1 VGSFSL
7 VVVSNRLPVDHE
19 DGQDAADGTP
29 GPDVW
34 RTSPGG
40 LVTALEPLMRSSG
53 GAWVGWPGVA
63 DRSFDPFQND
73 GINIVPVRLSAQELE
88 EYYEGFSNDTLWPL
102 YHDVIA
108 APAYHRETWEAYV
121 TVNKRF
127 AAAAAASAALG
138 ATVWVHDYQLQLVPR
153 MLREA
158 RPDLVIGF
166 FNHIPFPPYGIYAQL
181 PWRKQILH
189 GLLGADV
196 IGFQRVADAGNFSS
210 AVRRLYGYP
219 TRGVVIDVPN
229 ETDQTGGTRRV
240 ITKHFPISIDAA
252 AYEEMARRPEIQAR
266 ARQIREDL
274 GNPKT
279 LMLGVDRL
287 DYTKGIGHRIKAF
300 GELLA
305 DKRLSVEDVTLVQ
318 VASPSRERVET
329 YRALRDEIE
338 LAVGRLNGDFSTI
351 SHTAISYHHHGYPR
365 EEMVALYLAA
375 DVMLVTALRDGMNL
389 VAKEYVAVRFDGD
402 GVLVLSEFAGAAD
415 ELKQAILINPHD
427 IEGTKDAIERAVV
440 MPKRERTRRMR
451 SLRKKV
457 FDNDVAAWSASFLQT
472 LTGGAAVQAGIP
484 DSLRVALREMA
495 AADSLLIAL
504 DFDGTLAPHVDRP
517 EDARAVDGTREA
529 VQRLLDFDGVRVA
542 LVSGRALVSL
552 QHVADPPEDVLLTGS
567 HGIEMRLDSPDIE
580 INLLAEELGQL
591 DTLARVLEGIS
602 GSVEG
607 TTIERK
613 PAGMA
618 IHTRLATRPNGE
630 RAQREAREQL
640 SDELPGLT
648 VREGKNVLE
657 FSVRSRTKGDA
668 LDVLRTHTGAERVF
682 YAGDDVTDEDA
693 FAVLRDLDIGLKIG
707 PGPSLAGYRVRSP
720 KEVTEVLNLLAD
732 LRGAAAATKAGPT
745 ASAEW

>member
-1 VGSFSL
+1 MAGTYRL
-7 VVVSNRLPVDHE
+7 VVVSNRLPVDYE
-19 DGQDAADGTP
+19 EADDGAII
-29 GPDVW
+29 W

-40 LVTALEPLMRSSG
+40 LVTALEPLMRSSH

-63 DRSFDPFQND
+63 DRDFQPFEND
-73 GINIVPVRLSAQELE
+73 GISLVPVRLNEDDIE
-88 EYYEGFSNDTLWPL
+88 DYYEGFSNDTLWPL

-108 APAYHRETWEAYV
+108 PPSFHRETWDAYV
-121 TVNKRF
+121 RVNRRF
-127 AAAAAASAALG
+127 AAAAAAVAAPG

-196 IGFQRVADAGNFSS
+196 IGFQRVADAGNFSQ

-219 TRGVVIDVPN
+219 TRGVVIDVPAG
-229 ETDQTGGTRRV
+229 EKGDSRRV
-240 ITKHFPISIDAA
+240 IAKHFPISIDAA
-252 AYEEMARRPEIQAR
+252 AFEELARRPEIQAR

-305 DKRLSVEDVTLVQ
+305 EGRLSVEDVTLVQ
-318 VASPSRERVET
+318 VASPSRERVGT
-329 YRALRDEIE
+329 YMALRDEIE

-351 SHTAISYHHHGYPR
+351 SHTAISYHHHSYPR
-365 EEMVALYLAA
+365 EEMVAMYLAA

-389 VAKEYVAVRFDGD
+389 VAKEYVAVRFDAD

-427 IEGTKDAIERAVV
+427 IDGTKDAIVRAVE

-451 SLRKKV
+451 SLRRTV
-457 FDNDVAAWSASFLQT
+457 AENDVAAWSASFLRA
-472 LTGGAAVQAGIP
+472 LTGGAAVPAGIP
-484 DSLRVALREMA
+484 DALDLALKSIAGAEN
-495 AADSLLIAL
+495 LLIAL
-504 DFDGTLAPHVDRP
+504 DFDGTLAPHVDHP
-517 EDARAVDGTREA
+517 EDARAIAGTREA
-529 VQRLLDFDGVRVA
+529 VQALLDLPGVRVA
-542 LVSGRALVSL
+542 FVSGRALVSL
-552 QHVADPPEDVLLTGS
+552 QHVAQPQSSVLLTGS
-567 HGIEMRLDSPDIE
+567 HGIEV
-580 INLLAEELGQL
+580 QL
-591 DTLARVLEGIS
+591 DTPEIELNLLSSELEQLDILARVLESIS
-602 GSVEG
+602 GSIAG

-613 PAGMA
+613 PAGLA
-618 IHTRLATRPNGE
+618 LHTRLATEKDGQRAE
-630 RAQREAREQL
+630 RAARDQLGEQ
-640 SDELPGLT
+640 LPGLT

-657 FSVRSRTKGDA
+657 FSVRSSTKGDA
-668 LDVLRTHTGAERVF
+668 VTQLLEYTGADRVF

-693 FAVLRDLDIGLKIG
+693 FAVLREDDVGLKIG
-707 PGPSLAGYRVRSP
+707 QGATLAGFRVRSP
-720 KEVTEVLNLLAD
+720 HEVTQVLVRIAA
-732 LRGAAAATKAGPT
+732 LRSGRLH
-745 ASAEW
+745 

>member
-1 VGSFSL
+1 MPADAPAGTYSL
-7 VVVSNRLPVDHE
+7 VVVSNRLPVDFEEAE
-19 DGQDAADGTP
+19 DGT
-29 GPDVW
+29 VTW

-40 LVTALEPLMRSSG
+40 LVTALEPLMRSSH

-63 DRSFDPFQND
+63 DRDFEPFEND
-73 GINIVPVRLSAQELE
+73 GISLVPVRLNEVDIE
-88 EYYEGFSNDTLWPL
+88 DYYEGFSNDTLWPL

-108 APAYHRETWEAYV
+108 PPSFHRETWDAYV
-121 TVNKRF
+121 AVNRRF
-127 AAAAAASAALG
+127 AASAAAIAAPG

-196 IGFQRVADAGNFSS
+196 IGFQRVADAGNFSR

-219 TRGVVIDVPN
+219 TRGVVIDVP
-229 ETDQTGGTRRV
+229 TGEKGDTRRV
-240 ITKHFPISIDAA
+240 IAKHFPISIDAA
-252 AYEEMARRPEIQAR
+252 AYEELARRPEVQAR

-305 DKRLSVEDVTLVQ
+305 EGRLSVEDVTLVQ
-318 VASPSRERVET
+318 VASPSRERVST
-329 YRALRDEIE
+329 YMALRDEIE

-351 SHTAISYHHHGYPR
+351 SHTAISYHHHSYPR
-365 EEMVALYLAA
+365 EEMVAMYLAA

-389 VAKEYVAVRFDGD
+389 VAKEYVAVRFDQD

-427 IEGTKDAIERAVV
+427 IDGTKDAIVRAVE

-451 SLRKKV
+451 SLRRKV
-457 FDNDVAAWSASFLQT
+457 AENDVAAWSASFLRA
-472 LTGGAAVQAGIP
+472 LTGGAAVPAGIP
-484 DSLRVALREMA
+484 DDLELALQSIAGAEN
-495 AADSLLIAL
+495 LLIAL

-517 EDARAVDGTREA
+517 EDARAIAGTREA
-529 VQRLLDFDGVRVA
+529 VQALLDLPGVRVA
-542 LVSGRALVSL
+542 FVSGRALVSL
-552 QHVADPPEDVLLTGS
+552 QHVAQPQSSVLLTGS
-567 HGIEMRLDSPDIE
+567 HGIEVQLDTPEIE
-580 INLLAEELGQL
+580 LNLVATELDQL
-591 DTLARVLEGIS
+591 DTLARVLESIS
-602 GSVEG
+602 GSIAG

-613 PAGMA
+613 PAGLA
-618 IHTRLATRPNGE
+618 LHTRLATTKDGQ
-630 RAQREAREQL
+630 RAEREAREQL
-640 SDELPGLT
+640 GAQLPGLT
-648 VREGKNVLE
+648 VRDGKNVLE
-657 FSVRSRTKGDA
+657 FSVRSSTKGDA
-668 LDVLRTHTGAERVF
+668 VAQLREYTRADRVF

-693 FAVLRDLDIGLKIG
+693 FAALDEDDVGLKIG
-707 PGPSLAGYRVRSP
+707 QGPTLAGYRVRSP
-720 KEVTEVLNLLAD
+720 HEVTQVLVRIAALRSELA
-732 LRGAAAATKAGPT
+732 L
-745 ASAEW
+745 

>member
-1 VGSFSL
+1 VPADAAAGTYPL
-7 VVVSNRLPVDHE
+7 VVVSNRLPVDFDE
-19 DGQDAADGTP
+19 TDEGVVT
-29 GPDVW
+29 W

-40 LVTALEPLMRSSG
+40 LVTALEPLMRSAH

-63 DRSFDPFQND
+63 DRDFEPFEND
-73 GINIVPVRLSAQELE
+73 GISLVPVRLNETDIE
-88 EYYEGFSNDTLWPL
+88 NYYEGFSNDTLWPL

-108 APAYHRETWEAYV
+108 PPSFHRETWDAYV
-121 TVNKRF
+121 TVNRRF
-127 AAAAAASAALG
+127 AAAAAEVAAPG

-166 FNHIPFPPYGIYAQL
+166 FNHIPFPSYGIYAQL

-196 IGFQRVADAGNFSS
+196 IGFQRLEDAGNFSR

-219 TRGVVIDVPN
+219 TRGVVIDVP
-229 ETDQTGGTRRV
+229 TGEKGQTRRV
-240 ITKHFPISIDAA
+240 VAKHFPISIDAA
-252 AYEEMARRPEIQAR
+252 AYEELARSPEVQER
-266 ARQIREDL
+266 ARQIRADL

-305 DKRLSVEDVTLVQ
+305 ERRLNVEDVTLVQ
-318 VASPSRERVET
+318 VASPSRERVGT
-329 YRALRDEIE
+329 YMALRDEIE

-351 SHTAISYHHHGYPR
+351 SHTALSYHHHSYPR
-365 EEMVALYLAA
+365 EEMVAMYLAA

-389 VAKEYVAVRFDGD
+389 VAKEYVAARFDVD

-427 IEGTKDAIERAVV
+427 IEGTKDAIVRAVE

-457 FDNDVAAWSASFLQT
+457 AENDVAAWSATFLRA
-472 LTGGAAVQAGIP
+472 LTGGAAVPAGIP
-484 DSLRVALREMA
+484 DDLESALESLIGAET
-495 AADSLLIAL
+495 LLIAL

-517 EDARAVDGTREA
+517 EEARAIAGTREA
-529 VQRLLDFDGVRVA
+529 VQALIDLPGVRVA
-542 LVSGRALVSL
+542 FVSGRALVSL
-552 QHVADPPEDVLLTGS
+552 QHVAQPQKSVLLTGS
-567 HGIEMRLDSPDIE
+567 HGIEVQLDTPDIE
-580 INLLAEELGQL
+580 LNLLTGELEQL
-591 DTLARVLEGIS
+591 DILTRVLEGIS
-602 GSVEG
+602 GSFAG

-613 PAGMA
+613 PAGLA
-618 IHTRLATRPNGE
+618 LHTRLATAKDGQ
-630 RAQREAREQL
+630 RAEREAREQVR
-640 SDELPGLT
+640 DQLPALT

-657 FSVRSRTKGDA
+657 FSVRSSTKGDA
-668 LDVLRTHTGAERVF
+668 VERLRDYTQADRVF

-693 FAVLRDLDIGLKIG
+693 FAALDPDDVGLKIG
-707 PGPSLAGYRVRSP
+707 QGATLAGYRVRSP
-720 KEVTEVLNLLAD
+720 HEVTQVLVRIAA
-732 LRGAAAATKAGPT
+732 LRRERMP
-745 ASAEW
+745 